1 MQFKWINKIV
11 VTSLVSVA
19 VLFQSVLAKERAS
32 NRNTSSAAR
41 SAIATTGVFDGNRV
55 RDDLENNG
63 MIVSHRISGIR
74 GWSGQRQ
81 LHIFGVCFWCL
92 VRW

>member
-1 MQFKWINKIV
+1 MQFKWIKKTI

-19 VLFQSVLAKERAS
+19 VLFQSALAKEPVS

-41 SAIATTGVFDGNRV
+41 SAIATTGVYDGNRV

-63 MIVSHRISGIR
+63 MIVSHRISGH
-74 GWSGQRQ
+74 SGME
-81 LHIFGVCFWCL
+81 WPKDK
-92 VRW
+92 